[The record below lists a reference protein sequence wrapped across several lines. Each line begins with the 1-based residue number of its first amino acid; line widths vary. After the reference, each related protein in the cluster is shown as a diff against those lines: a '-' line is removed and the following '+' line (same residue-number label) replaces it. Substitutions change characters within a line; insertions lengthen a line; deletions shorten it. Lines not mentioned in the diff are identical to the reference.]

1 MNMQPKKVATPLS
14 RKATLVSVNVSQ
26 WTARRLDRQVTD
38 EVNRRHNAAK
48 DAGRYNKLLIEAEHL
63 AEVNKLVSSIR
74 QLHYSM
80 TRPWCDEGPRI
91 LPNVLYSK
99 FTDALRVLKRDYETA
114 VDKFCRAYPDYVE
127 TRAKQLN
134 GLFKAADYPSATE
147 IRSKFRIELKVLP
160 FPDAEDFRADLD
172 DDTVADIKREIAEMS
187 EKVVDDAMKH
197 TANQIIELVGHMAE
211 KLNEQTAKSKS
222 KSKKKGERSFYM
234 DSLVDNVRELADL
247 LPAFNL
253 TNDPKLTAITNRI
266 AKELC
271 VEDAPILRKNDDVAE
286 AVAKSADEIVKEVEK
301 FFA

>member
-134 GLFKAADYPSATE
+134 GLFKATDYPSATE
-147 IRSKFRIELKVLP
+147 IRSKFKIELKVLP

-172 DDTVADIKREIAEMS
+172 DDTVADIKREITEMS

-211 KLNEQTAKSKS
+211 KLNEQTAKT

-234 DSLVDNVRELADL
+234 DSLVDNVRELAEL

-253 TNDPKLTAITNRI
+253 TNDPKLTAITKRI

>member
-1 MNMQPKKVATPLS
+1 MNMQPKKIATPLS

-26 WTARRLDRQVTD
+26 WTARRLDRKVTD
-38 EVNRRHNAAK
+38 EVNRAHNATK

-63 AEVNKLVSSIR
+63 KEINQLVSSIR

-114 VDKFCRAYPDYVE
+114 ADKFCRAYPNFVE

-134 GLFKAADYPSATE
+134 GLFNPSDYPSASE

-172 DDTVADIKREIAEMS
+172 DDTVADIKREITEMS

-197 TANQIIELVGHMAE
+197 TANQIIDLVGHMAE
-211 KLNEQTAKSKS
+211 KLHEYGTA
-222 KSKKKGERSFYM
+222 KKGERKFFM
-234 DSLVDNVRELADL
+234 DSLVENVRELVDL

-253 TNDPKLTAITNRI
+253 TNNPKLDQITKRM

-271 VEDAPILRKNDDVAE
+271 AEDAQALRDNEAARK
-286 AVAKSADEIVKEVEK
+286 AVAKSADEIVAEVGK